1 MTTIFARRL
10 FDGEQWLSN
19 QEVTFSGSQIAS
31 IVAAQ
36 TPSNTATDVVEVLAP
51 GFIDVHVNGG
61 GGTLFNH
68 TPTLSALGKIVQ
80 SHAQFGTV
88 AMMPTLISDDYTIM
102 SEAHDA
108 VNEALAQKMGGI
120 LGLHYEG
127 PYLNPVRKGV
137 HNEYQLR
144 QPNEDILATLLDVSR
159 RGKLMVTLAPEQVRA
174 GFIEWLVSEKAI
186 VCIGHSAATYEQAMA
201 AVNSGA
207 RGFTH
212 LFNAMTPLTSREPGV
227 VGAALQ
233 TGKPTWCGLIAD
245 GHHVHP
251 ASMRVAI
258 AAKGCEHI
266 MLVTDAIQ
274 SVGSAETEM
283 AFLGK
288 KVRRSDG
295 KVTTEDGTLAGSDL
309 DMATAVRNTI
319 FQTGR
324 TPAEALQMASLRP
337 AEFLGIDDQFG
348 RIKPDYRASLVALS
362 EDYQVQKTWI
372 DGKVA
377 WC

>member
-31 IVAAQ
+31 IVATQA
-36 TPSNTATDVVEVLAP
+36 PSNTATDVVEILAP

-68 TPTLSALGKIVQ
+68 TPTLPALEKIVQ

-108 VNEALAQKMGGI
+108 VNEALSQKMGGV

-337 AEFLGIDDQFG
+337 AEFLDIDDQFG

-362 EDYQVQKTWI
+362 EDYRVQKTWI